1 MPPTRIPFFE
11 AFQELP
17 DGSLSPQRPIV
28 VGGTRFG
35 AGVTFTK
42 GVAFGGIDFQLF
54 KGRDLAV
61 IVQADG
67 TLQLIGFYNQ

>member
-1 MPPTRIPFFE
+1 MTTRVPFFE

-17 DGSLSPQRPIV
+17 DGSLSPRKPIE

-35 AGVTFTK
+35 TGVTFTK

-61 IVQADG
+61 VLQPDG
-67 TLQLIGFYNQ
+67 TMQLVGFYNQ